1 MLLSERS
8 SCGASFLFDPNYTFQ
23 GYQPIFHAG
32 GAAYANDAGGKVLTR
47 GPILIGFVEKH
58 YAVRFI
64 NGQYE
69 LFDEDENRVL

>member
-1 MLLSERS
+1 LERS
-8 SCGASFLFDPNYTFQ
+8 SCGASFLSDPNYTLQ

-32 GAAYANDAGGKVLTR
+32 GAAYAKDAEGQVLKR
-47 GPILIGFVEKH
+47 GPILIGFVKKH